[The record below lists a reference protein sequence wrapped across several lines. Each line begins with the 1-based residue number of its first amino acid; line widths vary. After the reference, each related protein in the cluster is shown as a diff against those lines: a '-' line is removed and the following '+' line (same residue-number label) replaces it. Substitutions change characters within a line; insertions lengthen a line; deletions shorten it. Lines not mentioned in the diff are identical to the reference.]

1 MYVLPNLLP
10 VLVLE
15 QDLVPGAN
23 TSSTA
28 SGRARA
34 DSKDSTSSTSIT
46 AIEQELILE
55 LELDLLPALVLE
67 IAQIPSGT
75 SNLYSKSLESQ
86 SDLHCSTVFVFPYSL
101 RMNTVMFLDIIVFE
115 SPDLIAS
122 L

>member
-15 QDLVPGAN
+15 QDLVPGAS

-34 DSKDSTSSTSIT
+34 DFKDSTSSTSIT

-55 LELDLLPALVLE
+55 LELNLLTALVLE
-67 IAQIPSGT
+67 IARIPSGT

-86 SDLHCSTVFVFPYSL
+86 SDLHCSTVFVFSIQLKNEYSNFS
-101 RMNTVMFLDIIVFE
+101 RYNRI
-115 SPDLIAS
+115 
-122 L
+122 